1 MLVGY
6 MRVSTESDRQ
16 VMDLQRDALLAA
28 GVDERHL
35 FEDRASGSRGDR
47 AGLAKAMAFIRP
59 GDCLVVWKLDR
70 LGRSLPHL
78 LTTVNELKT
87 CGVAF

>member
-6 MRVSTESDRQ
+6 MRVSTDGDRQ

-47 AGLAKAMAFIRP
+47 AGLAKALAFLRRAI
-59 GDCLVVWKLDR
+59 VWWCGSSIVSVDR
-70 LGRSLPHL
+70 CPISWRR
-78 LTTVNELKT
+78 
-87 CGVAF
+87 